1 MFGFG
6 RKELKEYDYSKEELA
21 KFNYAKITTE
31 KGVIFIKLFN
41 EETPNTVANF
51 ATLANDGFYNN
62 LNFHRVIPGF
72 MAQGG
77 CPEGSG
83 MGGPDWAIA
92 CETDAP
98 KQVHNKGS
106 LSMAHAG
113 PNTGGSQFFICF
125 VITPHQDQGFIAGS
139 WLPEPLNPA
148 EGLKDYIRCRAS
160 WRSCAHIR
168 LRQTDPVRSVHHH
181 PAAHPFL
188 QSVPDPSAHLSALAI
203 TYLL

>member
-6 RKELKEYDYSKEELA
+6 KKELKEYDYSKEELA

-51 ATLANDGFYNN
+51 VTLANDGFYNN

-125 VITPHQDQGFIAGS
+125 DSQPHLDRQHTVFGEIEADDTDSFEVLDS
-139 WLPEPLNPA
+139 
-148 EGLKDYIRCRAS
+148 IRQNDKIKSIEILEKR
-160 WRSCAHIR
+160 
-168 LRQTDPVRSVHHH
+168 
-181 PAAHPFL
+181 
-188 QSVPDPSAHLSALAI
+188 
-203 TYLL
+203 

>member
-6 RKELKEYDYSKEELA
+6 KKELKVYDYSKEELS
-21 KFNYAKITTE
+21 KFNYAKISTE
-31 KGVIFIKLFN
+31 KGEIFIKLFN
-41 EETPNTVANF
+41 EDTPNTVANF

-77 CPEGSG
+77 CPDGTG
-83 MGGPDWAIA
+83 AGGPNWAIE
-92 CETDAP
+92 CETLAD

-125 VITPHQDQGFIAGS
+125 DSQPHLDGQHTVFGEIENSDQDSFEVLDNIRQGDKINS
-139 WLPEPLNPA
+139 IKILEQ
-148 EGLKDYIRCRAS
+148 K
-160 WRSCAHIR
+160 
-168 LRQTDPVRSVHHH
+168 
-181 PAAHPFL
+181 
-188 QSVPDPSAHLSALAI
+188 
-203 TYLL
+203 